1 MPQFN
6 PESFSSQL
14 FWLAICFGLI
24 YISMSRIFLPRIRD
38 ILKER
43 HHNIDHNESIA
54 FQIQEQ
60 IDEIEIT
67 TKRLRETSVSQYKIA
82 LDQSTKQANLHK
94 EEGLQNLKNQISK
107 MVEESEAEITA
118 FKNNSQNDCQ
128 KVVNNL
134 VEEIGNKFF
143 AGKIN

>member
-6 PESFSSQL
+6 PESFASQI

-24 YISMSRIFLPRIRD
+24 YFSMSRIFLPRIRE
-38 ILKER
+38 ILKQR

-54 FQIQEQ
+54 LQIQEQ
-60 IDEIEIT
+60 IDAIGIT
-67 TKRLRETSVSQYKIA
+67 SQRLRETSVAQYKIA
-82 LDQSTKQANLHK
+82 IDQSVKQAHLHK
-94 EEGLQNLKNQISK
+94 EDGLQNLKNQIAK
-107 MVEESEAEITA
+107 MVEESKAEIAT
-118 FKNNSQNDCQ
+118 FKTTSQNDCQ
-128 KVVNNL
+128 KIVNNL

>member
-6 PESFSSQL
+6 PESFASQI

-24 YISMSRIFLPRIRD
+24 YFSMSRIFLPRIRE
-38 ILKER
+38 ILKQR

-54 FQIQEQ
+54 LQIQEQ
-60 IDEIEIT
+60 IDAIGIT
-67 TKRLRETSVSQYKIA
+67 SQRLRETSVAQYKIA
-82 LDQSTKQANLHK
+82 IDQSVKQAHLHK
-94 EEGLQNLKNQISK
+94 EDGLQNLKNQIAK
-107 MVEESEAEITA
+107 MVEESKAEIAT
-118 FKNNSQNDCQ
+118 FKTTSRNDCQ
-128 KVVNNL
+128 KIVNNL

>member
-6 PESFSSQL
+6 PESFASQI

-24 YISMSRIFLPRIRD
+24 YFSMSRIFLPRIRD
-38 ILKER
+38 ILKQR

-67 TKRLRETSVSQYKIA
+67 TKRLRETSVAQYKIA
-82 LDQSTKQANLHK
+82 IDQSVKQANLHK
-94 EEGLQNLKNQISK
+94 EKDLQNLKNQIAK
-107 MVEESEAEITA
+107 MVEESKAEIAT
-118 FKNNSQNDCQ
+118 FKKTSQNDCQ
-128 KVVNNL
+128 KIVNNL

>member
-24 YISMSRIFLPRIRD
+24 YISMSKIFLPRIRD

-67 TKRLRETSVSQYKIA
+67 TKRLRETSVAQYKIA

-107 MVEESEAEITA
+107 MVEESKAEIAT
-118 FKNNSQNDCQ
+118 FKNKSQNDCQ
-128 KVVNNL
+128 KAVDRL
-134 VEEIGNKFF
+134 VEEINSKFF
-143 AGKIN
+143 TGKIN

>member
-1 MPQFN
+1 MSQFN
-6 PESFSSQL
+6 PESFTSQL

-24 YISMSRIFLPRIRD
+24 YISMSKIFLPRIRD

-43 HHNIDHNESIA
+43 HHDIDHNESIA

-67 TKRLRETSVSQYKIA
+67 TKSLRETSVTQYKIA
-82 LDQSTKQANLHK
+82 LDQSAKQAQLHK

-107 MVEESEAEITA
+107 MVEESKAEIAT
-118 FKNNSQNDCQ
+118 FKKNSQNDCQ
-128 KVVNNL
+128 KTINTL
-134 VEEIGNKFF
+134 VEEISGKFF
-143 AGKIN
+143 AGTIN